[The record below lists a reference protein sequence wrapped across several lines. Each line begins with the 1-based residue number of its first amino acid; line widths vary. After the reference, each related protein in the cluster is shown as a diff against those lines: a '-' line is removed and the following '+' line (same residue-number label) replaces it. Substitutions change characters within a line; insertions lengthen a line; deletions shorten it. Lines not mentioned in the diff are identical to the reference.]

1 MRAVKLEYGWKEYF
15 INQGKKEILKF
26 SCIEGTV
33 HKPREERK
41 KQRYTICYKNI
52 LHIMFVE
59 GKQFGR

>member
-1 MRAVKLEYGWKEYF
+1 MRAVNLEYGWKEYF

-41 KQRYTICYKNI
+41 SKGTLYAIRIYYI
-52 LHIMFVE
+52 
-59 GKQFGR
+59 